1 MTTRFF
7 AAGSLALALAVAVRA
22 QDPLPGWTSSAIVN
36 ARIVDGT
43 GAPPRRGAVRV
54 ENGRIVAVGAVK
66 PRRGDTIVD
75 ARGFVLA
82 PGFIDIHNHS
92 TSGLTDD
99 PSAATQVAQGI
110 TTIVVGADGSSPW
123 PIAAYLA
130 ERRSNRAAVH
140 VLVMVGHATV
150 RRRVMGDD
158 YKRPA
163 RDEEIARMAALVEQG
178 MQEGA
183 VGLSSGLEY
192 EVGSYSETR
201 ELVELSK
208 AAARHRGFY
217 MTHIRDEADRAFE
230 AFKEAIDIGEQAH
243 IPVQISH
250 IKLGTVGVWHRSADV
265 VNMIAAARTRGVDV
279 TADCYPYDAWHST
292 ITVLVPDKQY
302 DNPASVKKALDDVGG
317 AQNVTIDRD
326 EAHPEFEFKTL
337 DAIAK
342 DRGTTPVDLF
352 IQIVKDG
359 GASVIGKSMV
369 EDDIRRFYTQPWV
382 MVASDGGIGLR
393 HPRSAGTFPRVLA
406 KFVREQHW
414 LSLEEAIRKM
424 TSAPAARL
432 GLADRGTIAVGKT
445 ADLVLFD
452 PDTIVDRATF
462 KDPFV
467 LATGVK
473 KVFLAGATVWDSDKP
488 AARASAFSVFPGPGA
503 VGAAAFGPVAVPASA
518 GGGVNGG

>member
-1 MTTRFF
+1 MTARLF
-7 AAGSLALALAVAVRA
+7 AAGTMALAVAA
-22 QDPLPGWTSSAIVN
+22 QADTPRTAASTTTIIN

-43 GAPPRRGAVRV
+43 GAPPRKGSVRV
-54 ENGRIVAVGAVK
+54 ENGRIAQVGRAT
-66 PRRGDTIVD
+66 PRDGDTIID
-75 ARGFVLA
+75 ARGLVLA

-92 TSGLTDD
+92 TTGLLTD
-99 PSAATQVAQGI
+99 PSAAIQVAQGI

-123 PIAAYLA
+123 PIADYLA
-130 ERRSNRAAVH
+130 ERRAHPAAVD

-163 RDEEIARMAALVEQG
+163 RDEEIGRMAALVEQG
-178 MQEGA
+178 MNEGA

-201 ELVELSK
+201 ELIELAK

-217 MTHIRDEADRAFE
+217 MSHIRDEADRAFE
-230 AFKEAIDIGEQAH
+230 AFKEAIEIGEQAR

-250 IKLGTVGVWHRSADV
+250 IKLGTVGVWHKSAAIV
-265 VNMIAAARTRGVDV
+265 EMIEAARRRGVDV

-292 ITVLVPDKQY
+292 ITVLVPDKKY

-326 EAHPEFEFKTL
+326 EAHPEYEFRTL
-337 DAIAK
+337 EAIAK
-342 DRGTTPVDLF
+342 EKDTTPVELF

-359 GASVIGKSMV
+359 GASVIGKSMA
-369 EDDIRRFYTQPWV
+369 EDDIRRFYTQRWV

-406 KFVREQHW
+406 SFVRERHW
-414 LSLEEAIRKM
+414 FPIEEAIRKM

-432 GLADRGTIAVGKT
+432 GLADRGTIAVGKR

-452 PDTIVDRATF
+452 PATIADRATF
-462 KDPFV
+462 QDPFV

-473 KVFLAGATVWDSDKP
+473 KVFLAGATVWNSDSPP
-488 AARASAFSVFPGPGA
+488 AAPRVIY
-503 VGAAAFGPVAVPASA
+503 
-518 GGGVNGG
+518 